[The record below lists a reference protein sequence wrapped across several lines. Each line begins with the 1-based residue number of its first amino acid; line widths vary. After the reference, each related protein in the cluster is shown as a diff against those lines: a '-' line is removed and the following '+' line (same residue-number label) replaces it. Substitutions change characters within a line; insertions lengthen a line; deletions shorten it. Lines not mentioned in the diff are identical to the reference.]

1 MCVILYVNSD
11 IMIKI
16 CIFPGNCIGDEGIQ
30 DLKSQLESEGK
41 GDALASMSED
51 EGDASDEEE
60 EELGDVEN
68 GEGESEGETSAD
80 LTLQVQGIS
89 LKPESPLLGSDQ
101 DVMSELQ
108 KVRLVLKFFFG
119 FIAPFL

>member
-1 MCVILYVNSD
+1 
-11 IMIKI
+11 MIKI
-16 CIFPGNCIGDEGIQ
+16 CIFPGNCIGDEGIE

-68 GEGESEGETSAD
+68 GEGETSAD

-89 LKPESPLLGSDQ
+89 LKAESPLLGSDQ

-119 FIAPFL
+119 FIVPLL